1 MRTPPPIPVLP
12 VVSAPDPNTF
22 FDPTPIFPPAP
33 GFVFEDGTTWE
44 EREEE
49 VDSVLMHCKQLVE
62 KAQSQMNLPPPPP
75 PKLAP
80 PAQFYS
86 PKPLSPPP
94 VDPVQKKAEK
104 EERKREYH
112 ELEQYV
118 NDHVVGSRF
127 YADELDWFMQQLD
140 SLQDQYSTKKDF
152 YYKQGLRGDDPM
164 FIQLNEEALN
174 KLNCLKCCSLFK
186 IYNRFLPGLRK
197 LLSFYKSARNM
208 YVSGTTVPLQTDPGW
223 TKLYKKGI
231 LERLTDKLKELFEDF
246 LQADLM

>member
-1 MRTPPPIPVLP
+1 
-12 VVSAPDPNTF
+12 
-22 FDPTPIFPPAP
+22 
-33 GFVFEDGTTWE
+33 
-44 EREEE
+44 
-49 VDSVLMHCKQLVE
+49 MHCKQLVE

-152 YYKQGLRGDDPM
+152 YYKQGLKGDDPM

-174 KLNCLKCCSLFK
+174 KLNCLKCCTLFK
-186 IYNRFLPGLRK
+186 VYNRFLPHLRK

-208 YVSGTTVPLQTDPGW
+208 YISGTTVPLQTDPGW